1 MTAPAAQQA
10 QAPGSIAAD
19 PTLRP
24 TIAIALVTLAV
35 GVGFGRLFT
44 EGRFLVPVVVT
55 VVMAHAVAW
64 WCRRNQIPTGIAAL
78 ATIGAAG
85 VAASWTV
92 LGHTTAY
99 GIPIPYTLRI
109 AAEELRLAR
118 EAFEVVKAP
127 TAVMPGFLIALTL
140 ALGVAAFMSD
150 WAAFRLQTA
159 IEALVP
165 AFTLFVFTAAL
176 GTDRYRTL
184 SVVAFV
190 AACLAFLVVYGVTTR
205 TRLAW
210 FGGRAANGPGTI
222 VRAALLLGGG
232 AVLAGLLVSP
242 VIPGYDSDP
251 LVKYKNRGRPGP
263 SSRSTVSPL
272 VDIQGRLIDRADIEV
287 FSVVANE
294 RAYWRLTSLDTF
306 DGTIWSSNTTY
317 RPTRGGLGTE
327 EELVAGIPAV
337 TATQEFTIR
346 ALDSIWLPAAF
357 RPQQVT
363 GIEGVSYNPD
373 TASLITEDET
383 TDGYTYTVESVVP
396 AGVPPELLAQ
406 SPARVPAEI
415 AERYLPLPD
424 ISDRVEDLARRIVA
438 NQPTPYA
445 KARALQDF
453 FHSGEFTYELSAQQ
467 GHGAAALENFLF
479 RTKNGYCEQFAGAYA
494 VMARVVGLP
503 TRVAVG
509 FTPGEL
515 GDDGAYH
522 VRDEHAHAWP
532 EVYLEGYGWMMF
544 EPTVGRG
551 AGNASTWTG
560 RPEQQDSSGESTTA
574 TTATTLAPTT
584 PSDETTPTSD
594 PNLPDDLGG
603 GAGAAGD
610 LEDEPNTGLRI
621 LGAIA
626 AAAFA
631 WAIIVPSL
639 HWLRHRRRRLIMEGR
654 VQRVAPTSSPD
665 ADLTDAEI
673 DAEVAAAMEVA
684 DRVLAAWAEAAEAL
698 ERAGVR
704 RRSAET
710 LMEFSSRAPASAGL
724 RAEAASALR
733 TLGRDAAQVTYAAR
747 IAAVAPD
754 AGERATSAADAVRYA
769 VLDQLTLAERVLWW
783 LDPRPLIKDWRA
795 SLRGRLGR

>member
-1 MTAPAAQQA
+1 VTAPGVGVAGTS
-10 QAPGSIAAD
+10 PSAD
-19 PTLRP
+19 PTVRP
-24 TIAIALVTLAV
+24 TVAIALVTLSV
-35 GVGFGRLFT
+35 GIGFGRLFT
-44 EGRFLVPVVVT
+44 EGRFVVPVVVT
-55 VVMAHAVAW
+55 VVLAHGVAW
-64 WCRRNQIPTGIAAL
+64 WCRRNQVPTGIAAL

-99 GIPIPYTLRI
+99 GIPIPYTLRV
-109 AAEELRLAR
+109 AAEELQLAR

-127 TAVMPGFLIALTL
+127 TPVMPGFLVALTL

-150 WAAFRLQTA
+150 WAAFRLHTA

-176 GTDRYRTL
+176 GTDRYRIE

-190 AACLAFLVVYGVTTR
+190 AASLAFLVVYGMTTR

-210 FGGRAANGPGTI
+210 FGGRPATGPGTI
-222 VRAALLLGGG
+222 VRAALLLGGV
-232 AVLAGLLVSP
+232 AVLVGLLVSP

-251 LVKYKNRGRPGP
+251 LVKYKNRGGAGP
-263 SSRSTVSPL
+263 SSRSTISPL

-327 EELVAGIPAV
+327 EELVPGIPTV
-337 TATQEFTIR
+337 GSTQQFTIR

-383 TDGYTYTVESVVP
+383 TDGYTYTVESAIP
-396 AGVPPELLAQ
+396 AGIPPDLLAQ
-406 SPARVPAEI
+406 SPARVPAAI
-415 AERYLPLPD
+415 AERYLALPD
-424 ISDRVEDLARRIVA
+424 ISDRVEDLSRRITA

-467 GHGAAALENFLF
+467 GHGAGALENFLF

-551 AGNASTWTG
+551 AGNASSWTG
-560 RPEQQDSSGESTTA
+560 RPEQQDAGGESTTA
-574 TTATTLAPTT
+574 TTATTLAPTS

-610 LEDEPNTGLRI
+610 VDEEPNTGLRV
-621 LGAIA
+621 LGMIA
-626 AAAFA
+626 AGAVL
-631 WAIIVPSL
+631 WAIVVPTL
-639 HWLRHRRRRLIMEGR
+639 HWLRHRRRRMLMEGR
-654 VQRVAPTSSPD
+654 AHRDRPAATPD
-665 ADLTDAEI
+665 SDLTDAEI

-684 DRVLAAWAEAAEAL
+684 DRVLAAWTEAAEAL

-704 RRSAET
+704 RRSSET
-710 LMEFSSRAPASAGL
+710 LMEFTSRAPASAGL
-724 RAEAASALR
+724 QTEAATALR
-733 TLGRDAAQVTYAAR
+733 TLGRDAAQVTYASHV
-747 IAAVAPD
+747 AAVAPD
-754 AGERATSAADAVRYA
+754 AAARATSAADAVRDA
-769 VLDQLTLAERVLWW
+769 VLDQLTWVERVVWW
-783 LDPRPLIKDWRA
+783 LDPRPLVRDWR
-795 SLRGRLGR
+795 RTMTR